1 MQIKSLILPTLAAAA
16 VGGVGYTLASHES
29 RASGPVGPVSSVP
42 VTASHVSVKIVN
54 FAFAP
59 QTLTVKVGTRV
70 TWANKDSSAHTAT
83 SDQPGFDTGSLTQGK
98 RMTIK
103 LDKPGTFSYHCA
115 FHAFMTATI
124 KVVS

>member
-1 MQIKSLILPTLAAAA
+1 MQIKSLILPTLSAIA
-16 VGGVGYTLASHES
+16 VGGVGYQLANHRSQAAAP
-29 RASGPVGPVSSVP
+29 ASNVP
-42 VTASHVSVKIVN
+42 LTAHHVSVKIAN

-59 QTLTVKVGTRV
+59 PTLTVKVGTRV
-70 TWANKDSSAHTAT
+70 TWGNKDSSPHTAT

-98 RMTIK
+98 RMTIQFNR
-103 LDKPGTFSYHCA
+103 PGTFSYHCA